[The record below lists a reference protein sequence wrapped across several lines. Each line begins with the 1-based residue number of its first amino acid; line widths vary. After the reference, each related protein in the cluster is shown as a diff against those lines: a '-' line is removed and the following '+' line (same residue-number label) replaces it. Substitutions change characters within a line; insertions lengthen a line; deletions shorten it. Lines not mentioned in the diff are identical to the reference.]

1 MRPGW
6 FLRLRASCFALP
18 FAVGAFLPLPAAA
31 EDATLDFS
39 QTTCADLMGSNAARR
54 YFVIWLDGYLAAKRG
69 TTISNGDKME
79 QRLEA
84 VLKACE
90 SDRSQ
95 KAMPL
100 MEKQP

>member
-6 FLRLRASCFALP
+6 LLRLRAWRF
-18 FAVGAFLPLPAAA
+18 VLPLAMGALLPHSATA
-31 EDATLDFS
+31 EGETLDFS
-39 QTTCADLMGSNAARR
+39 QTSCTELMGSNAARR

-69 TTISNGDKME
+69 TTISDGERM
-79 QRLEA
+79 QRRLDA
-84 VLKACE
+84 VLKECE

-95 KAMPL
+95 KVMPL